1 MAQPVFPDKH
11 TISAYNAFPMP
22 QFMARSRRE
31 IDTIDAINARQFE
44 HWQTDG
50 KYDVYNRPDMNR
62 QAPFYDQLPNDSR
75 MNERSYRS
83 QPRFEVDGQR
93 GVQNPYFDKYD
104 TTFDA
109 RNMTREL
116 RATVYEDKHTGHLKE
131 SQKLLQRNFDNRWVN
146 PTVAQQQAA
155 AAEQLRP
162 KMDDIRLFY
171 KNQPAPDTTSNKP
184 NFNFNC

>member
-1 MAQPVFPDKH
+1 MAQPVFPDNH

-31 IDTIDAINARQFE
+31 VNPIDAINARQFE

-50 KYDVYNRPDMNR
+50 KYDTHNRPDMNK
-62 QAPFYDQLPNDSR
+62 QAPFYDMLPIDNRRNDK
-75 MNERSYRS
+75 SYRS
-83 QPRFEVDGQR
+83 QPRFDVEGNR
-93 GVQNPYFDKYD
+93 GIQNSYFDKYD
-104 TTFDA
+104 AIFDA

-116 RATVYEDKHTGHLKE
+116 RASVYDDKNTGYQKE
-131 SQKLLQRNFDNRWVN
+131 SDKLLQRNFDNRWLN
-146 PTVAQQQAA
+146 STVMTQQAQ

-171 KNQPAPDTTSNKP
+171 KNQNAKD
-184 NFNFNC
+184 F

>member
-1 MAQPVFPDKH
+1 MAQPVYPDKH

-31 IDTIDAINARQFE
+31 VDTKDAINARQFE

-50 KYDVYNRPDMNR
+50 KYGVYNRPDLNK
-62 QAPFYDQLPNDSR
+62 QAPFYDMMPNDSR
-75 MNERSYRS
+75 QNDNSYRS
-83 QPRFEVDGQR
+83 QPRFDATGAR
-93 GVQNPYFDKYD
+93 GVENSYFDKYD

-116 RATVYEDKHTGHLKE
+116 RASVYEDKNTGHLKE
-131 SQKLLQRNFDNRWVN
+131 SEMLLQRNFDNRWLN
-146 PTVAQQQAA
+146 PTVMTEQAK

-171 KNQPAPDTTSNKP
+171 KNVPAPDTSNKI
-184 NFNFNC
+184 NTNFNC

>member
-1 MAQPVFPDKH
+1 MAQPVYPDKR
-11 TISAYNAFPMP
+11 TVSAYNSFPVP
-22 QFMARSRRE
+22 EFMTRSRRE

-50 KYDVYNRPDMNR
+50 KYDVYNRPDMNK
-62 QAPFYDQLPNDSR
+62 QAPFYDMMPNSSR
-75 MNERSYRS
+75 MNDKSYRS
-83 QPRFEVDGQR
+83 QPRYDAAGDKGGQ
-93 GVQNPYFDKYD
+93 NSYFDKYD

-116 RATVYEDKHTGHLKE
+116 KASVYEDKNTGYLKE
-131 SQKLLQRNFDNRWVN
+131 SSKLLQRNFDNRWLN
-146 PTVAQQQAA
+146 PEVVQQQAE

-171 KNQPAPDTTSNKP
+171 KNIPTSDNSNKL